1 MAKIRYSSIAAV
13 ARDKNS
19 LHMYEWDINTEY
31 HYSKFLANFTAET
44 MNASVSDVL
53 WSTNHLE
60 IHSYDIPA

>member
-1 MAKIRYSSIAAV
+1 
-13 ARDKNS
+13 
-19 LHMYEWDINTEY
+19 
-31 HYSKFLANFTAET
+31 